1 MKVEF
6 DTPPKVLSPN
16 AKAPR
21 GGSVAF
27 YSKMKVKKKYK
38 ADCFFLA
45 IQAIQKGWTMPSSDI
60 VGILIECHPKDGNQP
75 DDDNVTA
82 SFKYGRDAIAL
93 AFKMDDKKFR
103 YLPVM
108 FRDPV
113 PGGKYVVSLYP
124 LTSDGRI
131 AE

>member
-6 DTPPKVLSPN
+6 FTPPNILSPN
-16 AKAPR
+16 ARVPR
-21 GGSVAF
+21 GGSKA
-27 YSKMKVKKKYK
+27 YYGKLKAKKKYK

-45 IQAIQKGWTMPSSDI
+45 LQAIQNGWTMPSSDI
-60 VGILIECHPKDGNQP
+60 VGIQIECYPRDGNQP
-75 DDDNVTA
+75 DDDNVTG

-93 AFKMDDKKFR
+93 AFKVDDKKFR

-108 FRDPV
+108 FREPV
-113 PGGKYVVSLYP
+113 PGGKYVVSLFP